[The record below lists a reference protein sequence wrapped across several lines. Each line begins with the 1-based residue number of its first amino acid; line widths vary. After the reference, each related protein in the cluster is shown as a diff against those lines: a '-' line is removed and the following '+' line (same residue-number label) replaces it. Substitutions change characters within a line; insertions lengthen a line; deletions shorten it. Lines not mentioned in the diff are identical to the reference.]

1 MEGTRMRKTLWAK
14 SGNGPDSSD
23 VATAMRAIE
32 GMHGV
37 YLSLVVSPVGEYGEG
52 GLEVTCVATKTAG
65 SNGGAASSVS
75 RKRRFP
81 SGNQVT
87 LEGLMLSLVYEIDM
101 DCGTFWEQARL
112 PEA

>member
-1 MEGTRMRKTLWAK
+1 MRKTLWAK

-52 GLEVTCVATKTAG
+52 GLEVVCVATRTQG
-65 SNGGAASSVS
+65 LNGVAASSVS

-81 SGNQVT
+81 CGDAT
-87 LEGLMLSLVYEIDM
+87 TFEGLLLRLVYEIDL
-101 DCGTFWEQARL
+101 DCGKFWEQARL